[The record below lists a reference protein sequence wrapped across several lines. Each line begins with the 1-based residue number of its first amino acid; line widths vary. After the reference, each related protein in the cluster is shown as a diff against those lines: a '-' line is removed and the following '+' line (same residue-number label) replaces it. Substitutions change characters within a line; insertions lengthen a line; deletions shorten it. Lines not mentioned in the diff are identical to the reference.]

1 MRLTGRLVVSCQVTQ
16 GPGLVGSTAEPPATE
31 GFSADWSVWMF
42 SEGTGTLPPP
52 VPRLW
57 PAKIH
62 LPWFASPVLSKRL
75 AKTFLFPKPVPVVFS
90 YQVAQGTVR
99 PAPAKSIAGASP
111 SWPWSKLSEPLNCG
125 LALERPPTVPLP
137 RVVHLPPAKER
148 EKI

>member
-42 SEGTGTLPPP
+42 SEGTGTVPPP

-57 PAKIH
+57 PPKIH
-62 LPWFASPVLSKRL
+62 LPWLASPVLSKRL
-75 AKTFLFPKPVPVVFS
+75 ANTLSAKKPSPDVSS

-99 PAPAKSIAGASP
+99 P
-111 SWPWSKLSEPLNCG
+111 
-125 LALERPPTVPLP
+125 
-137 RVVHLPPAKER
+137 
-148 EKI
+148 